1 MAGKTRQRGI
11 SMVTLIFM
19 LAVLGAIGAVAMK
32 AFPSFL
38 EYQAVIKAVNR
49 AKNEGTPQAIRAA
62 FDRSADVDSI
72 SSLKGKDLEITKN
85 GDDAVVSFAYQKE
98 FHMFGPAWLTL
109 KYEGRSRPGR

>member
-1 MAGKTRQRGI
+1 MARKTRQRGI

-49 AKNEGTPQAIRAA
+49 AKGEVTPQGIRAA
-62 FDRSADVDSI
+62 FDRSADIDSI
-72 SSLKGKDLEITKN
+72 TAIKGKDLEITKN
-85 GDDAVVSFAYQKE
+85 GDDPVVSFAYQKE

-109 KYEGRSRPGR
+109 KYEGQSRPGR